1 MSTILSVTSLN
12 AMAKQ
17 ILEANLS
24 GVMVQ
29 GEVRSLTRAASGH
42 MYFSLKDQQAEV
54 RCALFRG
61 QAMRVKT
68 AFANG
73 DAVVVRGSVSL
84 YAPRGDYQ
92 LIVTGVELAGDGQLA
107 VLFEALKKKLFA
119 EGLFDAAR
127 KRAIPTLS
135 RRILVI
141 SSAAGAALQ
150 DVLSTL
156 IRRLPLVEIN
166 LVPVAV
172 QGEAAAAELT
182 AAVRGISSDSEFD
195 VVLLVRGGGSMSD
208 LWAFNDEALVRA
220 IAACP
225 VPVIS
230 GVGHEIDFTISDF
243 VADARAATPTAAAE
257 LATPITLGELQAAL
271 VLQQEQLSRLIED
284 RLNAAGQRL
293 DSNLNRLRQQRQRW
307 LPQGHH
313 QMMLSLRLQR
323 AIRAR
328 WQDNL
333 GRIRALTHR
342 LQQRSPVHW
351 VRQNHS
357 RLEQMRWRLQQ
368 AIDQRLA
375 AQRQNNLRLVA
386 GLRPSI
392 VQRQIEQRQQNSQR
406 ITARLHA
413 ATRQRLLRQQQRLEQ
428 AFGVLS
434 ALSPQRVLERGYSL
448 VEAESGLLWHAA
460 ALQSALAESDRPL
473 PLLLHFGDGVVPIEA
488 RSAQSGST
496 ETGATE

>member
-1 MSTILSVTSLN
+1 MSAILSVTSLN

-42 MYFSLKDQQAEV
+42 VYFSLKDQQAEV

-127 KRAIPTLS
+127 KRAIPRLP
-135 RRILVI
+135 RRIVVI
-141 SSAAGAALQ
+141 SSAVGAALQ
-150 DVLSTL
+150 DVVSTL

-166 LVPVAV
+166 LIPVAV
-172 QGEAAAAELT
+172 QGETAAAELT
-182 AAVRGISSDSEFD
+182 NAVRGITSDSGFD

-208 LWAFNDEALVRA
+208 LWAFNDEALARA

-225 VPVIS
+225 IPVIS
-230 GVGHEIDFTISDF
+230 GVGHEIDFTIGDF
-243 VADARAATPTAAAE
+243 VADVRAATPTAAAE
-257 LATPITLGELQAAL
+257 LATPITLSELQAAL
-271 VLQQEQLSRLIED
+271 ILRHQQLTRLIEA
-284 RLNAAGQRL
+284 RLNEAGQRL
-293 DSNLNRLRQQRQRW
+293 DSNLNRLYQQRQRW
-307 LPQGHH
+307 LPQIHH

-328 WQDNL
+328 WQERL
-333 GRIRALTHR
+333 GRVQALTHR

-368 AIDQRLA
+368 AIDRQMA
-375 AQRQNNLRLVA
+375 AQRQDWLKLAA

-392 VQRQIEQRQQNSQR
+392 VRRQIEQRQQETER
-406 ITARLHA
+406 LTARLHEIGRQELV
-413 ATRQRLLRQQQRLEQ
+413 RQRQRFEQ
-428 AFGVLS
+428 AFGVLT

-448 VEAESGLLWHAA
+448 VEAESGVIWRAA
-460 ALQSALAESDRPL
+460 ALRSALAESDRPL
-473 PLLLHFGDGVVPIEA
+473 PLRLHFGDGVVPIEA